1 MQSVTKKSGSREQ
14 QQQQRAT
21 VYHEIPGASAEAG
34 MVPGPDAV
42 EPGAIG
48 AAAVKAAAMHQ
59 LDRYADDVEQYVNAS
74 NLRVL
79 INRIEFTDG
88 AMWQRKGWNLAE
100 VKGSYERVLHEPWLP
115 GVCKAL

>member
-79 INRIEFTDG
+79 INRIQGDMKKEDP
-88 AMWQRKGWNLAE
+88 A
-100 VKGSYERVLHEPWLP
+100 GSPKMRLRRE
-115 GVCKAL
+115 